1 MVIESILRNTRDGIS
16 LFFIV
21 NVFNICYNYTRG
33 DIMFGKKN
41 DNKEIDRKKLNEL
54 ISLSRNVV
62 KILYVLLIVL
72 GLYALI
78 MLTKE
83 IKVFDF
89 IVVILKVIAPLFI
102 GFIIAWLF
110 DPLVKWLQKK
120 GLRRSIGTGITYI
133 ILLGFIALVIGGLIP
148 LLSEQLNEFVKVI
161 PNIIDNSKSF
171 IDRIVEKFSVI
182 DGLDVDSFK
191 KEIFDKIVLFSTNLT
206 SELPSLLVIFVRKLF
221 SGMGSI
227 IVGLVIGFYL
237 LMSFDNVNETL
248 ITLFPKKIQRNT
260 NEIIYEV
267 NSSLR
272 KFVIGA
278 ALDALLIFIVSSIV
292 FAIIGLKA
300 PFLFALFCALTNM
313 IPYAGPY
320 IGGIP
325 AVIVG
330 FSQSPTVGI
339 LTLLAIVVIQFLEG
353 NFIQPMVMSKT
364 TKLHPVTI
372 MIGLLI
378 FGHFWGIIGMFIST
392 PIIASG
398 KAIFTYFDDKYN
410 LLKVDNEEE

>member
-1 MVIESILRNTRDGIS
+1 
-16 LFFIV
+16 
-21 NVFNICYNYTRG
+21 
-33 DIMFGKKN
+33 MFGRKK
-41 DNKEIDRKKLNEL
+41 IDDKQIDHKKLNEL

-62 KILYVLLIVL
+62 KILYLLLIII
-72 GLYALI
+72 GIYAII

-83 IKVFDF
+83 TKILRF
-89 IVVILKVIAPLFI
+89 ILVILKVVSPLFI
-102 GFIIAWLF
+102 GFAIAWLF
-110 DPLVKWLQKK
+110 DPVVKWLQKK
-120 GLRRSIGTGITYI
+120 GIRRSIGTTITYL
-133 ILLGFIALVIGGLIP
+133 ILIGFIALVMGGLIP

-161 PNIIDNSKSF
+161 PNIIDNSRDV
-171 IDRIVEKFSVI
+171 IDKFADKLSVI
-182 DGLDVDSFK
+182 DGLDVSAFK
-191 KEIFDKIVLFSTNLT
+191 KELFDKIVLFSSNLT
-206 SELPSLLVIFVRKLF
+206 SELPSILVVFVRKFF

-237 LMSFDNVNETL
+237 LLSFNNVNDTF
-248 ITLFPKKIQRNT
+248 ITLFPKKLQKNI
-260 NEIIYEV
+260 NEITYEV
-267 NSSLR
+267 NNSLR
-272 KFVIGA
+272 RFVVGA
-278 ALDALLIFIVSSIV
+278 LLDALLIFVISSII
-292 FAIIGLKA
+292 FSIIGLKA

-330 FSQSPTVGI
+330 FSQSTTIG
-339 LTLLAIVVIQFLEG
+339 LLALVSIVIVQFLEG

-378 FGHFWGIIGMFIST
+378 FGHFWGILGMFVST
-392 PIIASG
+392 PIIASC

-410 LLKVDNEEE
+410 LIRFNDED

>member
-1 MVIESILRNTRDGIS
+1 
-16 LFFIV
+16 
-21 NVFNICYNYTRG
+21 
-33 DIMFGKKN
+33 MFGRKKI
-41 DNKEIDRKKLNEL
+41 DDKEIDHKKLNEL

-62 KILYVLLIVL
+62 KILYILLIVL
-72 GLYALI
+72 GVYAVI

-83 IKVFDF
+83 IRILKF
-89 IVVILKVIAPLFI
+89 ILVILKVISPLFI

-120 GLRRSIGTGITYI
+120 GIRRSIGTTITYV
-133 ILLGFIALVIGGLIP
+133 ILLGFIALVMGGLIP
-148 LLSEQLNEFVKVI
+148 LLSEQLNEFIKVI
-161 PNIIDNSKSF
+161 PNIIDNSRDV
-171 IDRIVEKFSVI
+171 IDKFADKLSVI
-182 DGLDVDSFK
+182 DGLDVSAFK
-191 KEIFDKIVLFSTNLT
+191 RELFDKIVVFSTNLT
-206 SELPSLLVIFVRKLF
+206 SELPSMLVIFVRKFF

-237 LMSFDNVNETL
+237 LLSFNNVNDTL

-260 NEIIYEV
+260 KEIVYEV

-272 KFVIGA
+272 RFVVGA
-278 ALDALLIFIVSSIV
+278 LLDALLIFIVSSIGFGIV
-292 FAIIGLKA
+292 GLKA
-300 PFLFALFCALTNM
+300 PFLFALFCALTNI

-339 LTLLAIVVIQFLEG
+339 LTLVIIVVVQFLEG

-372 MIGLLI
+372 MIGLLV
-378 FGHFWGIIGMFIST
+378 FGHFWGILGMFVST
-392 PIIASG
+392 PIIASC

-410 LLKVDNEEE
+410 LIKFNDEE

>member
-1 MVIESILRNTRDGIS
+1 
-16 LFFIV
+16 
-21 NVFNICYNYTRG
+21 
-33 DIMFGKKN
+33 MFGRRKIDEKN
-41 DNKEIDRKKLNEL
+41 IDHKKLNEL

-62 KILYVLLIVL
+62 KILYVLLIVI
-72 GLYALI
+72 GVYAI
-78 MLTKE
+78 IKLTKE
-83 IKVFDF
+83 IKILDF
-89 IVVILKVIAPLFI
+89 IFIILRVVSPLFI
-102 GFIIAWLF
+102 GFVVAWLF

-120 GLRRSIGTGITYI
+120 GIRRSIGTVITYLV
-133 ILLGFIALVIGGLIP
+133 LLGFIALVMCGLIP
-148 LLSEQLNEFVKVI
+148 LLSEQLNEFIKVI
-161 PNIIDNSKSF
+161 PNIIDNSKNV
-171 IDRIVEKFSVI
+171 IDTMVDRLSVI
-182 DGLDVDSFK
+182 DGLDVSAFK

-206 SELPSLLVIFVRKLF
+206 SELPSMLVVFVKNLI

-237 LMSFDNVNETL
+237 LLSFNNVNDTL
-248 ITLFPKKIQRNT
+248 ITLFPKKIQKNT
-260 NEIIYEV
+260 KEIVYEV

-272 KFVIGA
+272 RFVVGA
-278 ALDALLIFIVSSIV
+278 ALDALLIFIVSSIIFSIV
-292 FAIIGLKA
+292 GLKA

-330 FSQSPTVGI
+330 FSQSPTVGL
-339 LTLLAIVVIQFLEG
+339 LTLVSIVVIQFLEG

-372 MIGLLI
+372 MIGLLV
-378 FGHFWGIIGMFIST
+378 FGHFWGILGMFVST
-392 PIIASG
+392 PIIASC

-410 LLKVDNEEE
+410 LIRFNEED

>member
-1 MVIESILRNTRDGIS
+1 
-16 LFFIV
+16 
-21 NVFNICYNYTRG
+21 
-33 DIMFGKKN
+33 MFGRKKI
-41 DNKEIDRKKLNEL
+41 DDKEIDHKKLNEL

-62 KILYVLLIVL
+62 KILYILLIVL
-72 GLYALI
+72 GIYAII

-83 IKVFDF
+83 IRILRF
-89 IVVILKVIAPLFI
+89 ILIILKVVSPLFI
-102 GFIIAWLF
+102 GFVIAWLF

-120 GLRRSIGTGITYI
+120 GIRRSIGTTITYL
-133 ILLGFIALVIGGLIP
+133 ILLGFIALVMGGLIP
-148 LLSEQLNEFVKVI
+148 LLSEQLNEFIKVI
-161 PNIIDNSKSF
+161 PNIIDSSRDV
-171 IDRIVEKFSVI
+171 IDKFADKLSVI
-182 DGLDVDSFK
+182 DGLDISAFK
-191 KEIFDKIVLFSTNLT
+191 RELFDKIVVFSTNLT
-206 SELPSLLVIFVRKLF
+206 SELPSMLVVFVKNFF

-237 LMSFDNVNETL
+237 LLSFDNVNDTF
-248 ITLFPKKIQRNT
+248 ITLFPKKLQKNIK
-260 NEIIYEV
+260 EIVYEV

-272 KFVIGA
+272 RFVVGA
-278 ALDALLIFIVSSIV
+278 LLDALLIFIVSSIGFGIV
-292 FAIIGLKA
+292 GLKA
-300 PFLFALFCALTNM
+300 PFLFALFCALTNI

-330 FSQSPTVGI
+330 FSQNPTVGI
-339 LTLLAIVVIQFLEG
+339 LALVIIVVVQFLEG

-378 FGHFWGIIGMFIST
+378 FGHFWGILGMFVST
-392 PIIASG
+392 PIIASC

-410 LLKVDNEEE
+410 LIKINDEE

>member
-1 MVIESILRNTRDGIS
+1 MVRNTFIVF
-16 LFFIV
+16 LFFFEFVII
-21 NVFNICYNYTRG
+21 FLG
-33 DIMFGKKN
+33 DFMFGRKKI
-41 DNKEIDRKKLNEL
+41 DDKEIDHKKLNEL

-62 KILYVLLIVL
+62 KILYILLIVL
-72 GLYALI
+72 GVYAVT

-83 IKVFDF
+83 IRILRF
-89 IVVILKVIAPLFI
+89 ILVILKVVAPLFI

-120 GLRRSIGTGITYI
+120 GIRRSIGTTITYL
-133 ILLGFIALVIGGLIP
+133 ILLGFIALVMGGLIP
-148 LLSEQLNEFVKVI
+148 LLSEQLNEFIKVI
-161 PNIIDNSKSF
+161 PNIIDNSRDV
-171 IDRIVEKFSVI
+171 IDKFADKLSVI
-182 DGLDVDSFK
+182 DGLDVSAFK
-191 KEIFDKIVLFSTNLT
+191 RELFDKIVVFSTNLT
-206 SELPSLLVIFVRKLF
+206 SELPSMLVIFVKKFF

-237 LMSFDNVNETL
+237 LLSFNNVNDTF
-248 ITLFPKKIQRNT
+248 ITLFPKKLQKNT
-260 NEIIYEV
+260 KEIVYEV

-272 KFVIGA
+272 RFVVGA
-278 ALDALLIFIVSSIV
+278 LLDALLIFIVSSIGFGFV
-292 FAIIGLKA
+292 GLKA
-300 PFLFALFCALTNM
+300 PFLFALFCALTNI

-330 FSQSPTVGI
+330 FSQNPTVGI
-339 LTLLAIVVIQFLEG
+339 LTLVIIVVVQFLEG

-378 FGHFWGIIGMFIST
+378 FGHFWGILGMFVST
-392 PIIASG
+392 PIIASC

-410 LLKVDNEEE
+410 LIKINDED

>member
-1 MVIESILRNTRDGIS
+1 MVRNTFIVF
-16 LFFIV
+16 LFFFEFVII
-21 NVFNICYNYTRG
+21 FLG
-33 DIMFGKKN
+33 DFMFGRKKI
-41 DNKEIDRKKLNEL
+41 DDKEIDHKKLNEL

-62 KILYVLLIVL
+62 KILYILLIVL
-72 GLYALI
+72 GVYAVT

-83 IKVFDF
+83 IRILRF
-89 IVVILKVIAPLFI
+89 ILVILKVVAPLFI

-120 GLRRSIGTGITYI
+120 GIRRSIGTTITYL
-133 ILLGFIALVIGGLIP
+133 ILLGFIALVMGGLIP
-148 LLSEQLNEFVKVI
+148 LLSEQLNEFIKVI
-161 PNIIDNSKSF
+161 PNIIDNSRDV
-171 IDRIVEKFSVI
+171 IDKFADKLSVI
-182 DGLDVDSFK
+182 DGLDISAFK
-191 KEIFDKIVLFSTNLT
+191 RELFDKIVVFSTNLT
-206 SELPSLLVIFVRKLF
+206 SELPSMLVIFVKKFF

-237 LMSFDNVNETL
+237 LLSFNNVNDTF
-248 ITLFPKKIQRNT
+248 ITLFPKKLQKNT
-260 NEIIYEV
+260 KEIVYEV

-272 KFVIGA
+272 RFVVGA
-278 ALDALLIFIVSSIV
+278 LLDALLIFIVSSIGFGFV
-292 FAIIGLKA
+292 GLKA
-300 PFLFALFCALTNM
+300 PFLFALFCALTNI

-330 FSQSPTVGI
+330 FSQNPTVGI
-339 LTLLAIVVIQFLEG
+339 LTLVIIVVVQFLEG

-378 FGHFWGIIGMFIST
+378 FGHFWGILGMFVST
-392 PIIASG
+392 PIIASC

-410 LLKVDNEEE
+410 LIKINDED

>member
-1 MVIESILRNTRDGIS
+1 
-16 LFFIV
+16 
-21 NVFNICYNYTRG
+21 
-33 DIMFGKKN
+33 MFGRKKFEE
-41 DNKEIDRKKLNEL
+41 KEIDHKKLNEL

-62 KILYVLLIVL
+62 KILYILLIVL
-72 GLYALI
+72 GVYAII

-83 IKVFDF
+83 IRILHF
-89 IVVILKVIAPLFI
+89 IFVILKVISPLFI

-120 GLRRSIGTGITYI
+120 GIRRSIGTTITYL
-133 ILLGFIALVIGGLIP
+133 ILLGFIALVMGGLIP
-148 LLSEQLNEFVKVI
+148 LLSEQLNEFIKVI
-161 PNIIDNSKSF
+161 PNIIDNSRDL
-171 IDRIVEKFSVI
+171 IDKFADKLSVI
-182 DGLDVDSFK
+182 DGLDVYAFK
-191 KEIFDKIVLFSTNLT
+191 KELFDKIVLFSTNLT
-206 SELPSLLVIFVRKLF
+206 SELPSMLVIFVRKFF

-237 LMSFDNVNETL
+237 LLGFNNVNDTL

-260 NEIIYEV
+260 KEIVFEV
-267 NSSLR
+267 NFSLR
-272 KFVIGA
+272 RFVVGA
-278 ALDALLIFIVSSIV
+278 LLDALLIFIVSSIGFGIV
-292 FAIIGLKA
+292 GLKA
-300 PFLFALFCALTNM
+300 PFLFALFCALTNI

-330 FSQSPTVGI
+330 FSQNATVGI
-339 LTLLAIVVIQFLEG
+339 LSLVIIVVVQFLEG

-372 MIGLLI
+372 MIGLLV
-378 FGHFWGIIGMFIST
+378 FGHFWGIIGMFVST
-392 PIIASG
+392 PIIASC

-410 LLKVDNEEE
+410 LINFSEED